1 MRRGDSLPR
10 VALSATVLKGSARF
24 LERSP
29 GAHAMRKALAV
40 LALAAIYG
48 GALYYFR
55 DNLPWVTD
63 ASDDNGGAP
72 NPIADIDRPLP
83 PTALMSPD
91 NRWVDLS
98 TAYKGQVVYIDFF
111 ATWCSGCTDEV
122 PSLIR
127 YQQKFGNKGF
137 EVIALAI
144 DDEGDE
150 KIDTFVKRQFDVDG
164 TETSI
169 SLPIMMGTMEI
180 AQKAG
185 FEGGLPS
192 GIIVN
197 RQGKEVKI
205 IRGVVREAAL
215 EKAIEHVVRQ

>member
-1 MRRGDSLPR
+1 
-10 VALSATVLKGSARF
+10 
-24 LERSP
+24 
-29 GAHAMRKALAV
+29 MRKALV
-40 LALAAIYG
+40 ILALAAICG

-83 PTALMSPD
+83 PTVLMSPD

-98 TAYKGQVVYIDFF
+98 TAYQGQVVYIAFF

-127 YQQKFGNKGF
+127 YQQKFGDKGF
-137 EVIALAI
+137 KVVALAI

-150 KIDTFVKRQFDVDG
+150 PVATFVKRQFDVDG
-164 TETSI
+164 SQTSI
-169 SLPIMMGTMEI
+169 NFPVMMGTMEI

-192 GIIVN
+192 GILVN
-197 RQGKEVKI
+197 REGKEVRI
-205 IRGVVREAAL
+205 VRGVVKEAAL
-215 EKAIEHVVRQ
+215 EKAIGRIVKQ

>member
-1 MRRGDSLPR
+1 
-10 VALSATVLKGSARF
+10 
-24 LERSP
+24 
-29 GAHAMRKALAV
+29 MRKVLV
-40 LALAAIYG
+40 ILALAAICG

-55 DNLPWVTD
+55 DSMPWSAD

-83 PTALMSPD
+83 PTVVMSPD

-127 YQQKFGNKGF
+127 FQQKFGDKGF
-137 EVIALAI
+137 KVIALAI

-150 KIDTFVKRQFDVDG
+150 KIDTFVKRQFDVGG
-164 TETSI
+164 TQAP
-169 SLPIMMGTMEI
+169 LNFPVMMGTIEI

-192 GIIVN
+192 GILVN
-197 RQGKEVKI
+197 RDGKEVKI
-205 IRGVVREAAL
+205 VRGVVKEAAL
-215 EKAIEHVVRQ
+215 EKAIERVVKQ

>member
-1 MRRGDSLPR
+1 
-10 VALSATVLKGSARF
+10 
-24 LERSP
+24 
-29 GAHAMRKALAV
+29 MRKALIV
-40 LALAAIYG
+40 LALATICG

-55 DNLPWVTD
+55 DNMPWSTD
-63 ASDDNGGAP
+63 ASSEEDGP
-72 NPIADIDRPLP
+72 NPIADIDQSLP
-83 PTALMSPD
+83 PTVLLSPD

-122 PSLIR
+122 PSLIH
-127 YQQKFGNKGF
+127 YQQKFGDRGF
-137 EVIALAI
+137 QVVALAI
-144 DDEGDE
+144 DDQGDE
-150 KIDTFVKRQFDVDG
+150 PVATFMKRQFNVDG
-164 TETSI
+164 TQTSI
-169 SLPIMMGTMEI
+169 NFPVMMGTMEI
-180 AQKAG
+180 AQKVG

-215 EKAIEHVVRQ
+215 EKAIEQVVR

>member
-1 MRRGDSLPR
+1 
-10 VALSATVLKGSARF
+10 
-24 LERSP
+24 
-29 GAHAMRKALAV
+29 MRKALV
-40 LALAAIYG
+40 ILALAAICG

-83 PTALMSPD
+83 PTVLMSPD

-98 TAYKGQVVYIDFF
+98 TAYQGQVVYIAFF

-127 YQQKFGNKGF
+127 YQQKFGDKGF
-137 EVIALAI
+137 KVVALAI

-150 KIDTFVKRQFDVDG
+150 PVATFVKRRFDVDG
-164 TETSI
+164 SQTSI
-169 SLPIMMGTMEI
+169 NFPVMMGTMEI

-192 GIIVN
+192 GILVN
-197 RQGKEVKI
+197 REGKEVRI
-205 IRGVVREAAL
+205 VRGVVKEAAL
-215 EKAIEHVVRQ
+215 EKAIGRIVKQ

>member
-1 MRRGDSLPR
+1 
-10 VALSATVLKGSARF
+10 
-24 LERSP
+24 
-29 GAHAMRKALAV
+29 MRKALTIV
-40 LALAAIYG
+40 ALAAICG

-55 DNLPWVTD
+55 DSLPSVTD

-72 NPIADIDRPLP
+72 NPIADIDQPLP
-83 PTALMSPD
+83 PTVLMSPD

-127 YQQKFGNKGF
+127 FQQKFGDKGF
-137 EVIALAI
+137 KVVALAI
-144 DDEGDE
+144 DDQGEE
-150 KIDTFVKRQFDVDG
+150 SVASFVKRQFDVDG
-164 TETSI
+164 AQTAI
-169 SLPIMMGTMEI
+169 NFPVMMGSMEI

-192 GIIVN
+192 GVIVN
-197 RQGKEVKI
+197 RDGKEVKI
-205 IRGVVREAAL
+205 IRGVVKEAAL
-215 EKAIEHVVRQ
+215 EKAIEKVVRK